1 MLHRYCD
8 VAAILLQASV
18 PSTGKSRT
26 VIFTRSWGCVSVLA
40 VPEVRVTPQF
50 QSKRPKRTAKMRCH
64 VVGEPLPRVRWLK
77 NDKPL
82 SEDPPDK
89 YQVIGNGTKLLI
101 KKVDYAD
108 TGAYMCEATSAG
120 GLTRDIS
127 SLVIQEQ
134 PTPSKSDSSL

>member
-1 MLHRYCD
+1 MLK
-8 VAAILLQASV
+8 IIETS
-18 PSTGKSRT
+18 PS
-26 VIFTRSWGCVSVLA
+26 A

-50 QSKRPKRTAKMRCH
+50 QSKRPKGTAKMKCH
-64 VVGEPLPRVRWLK
+64 VIGEPLPRVRWLK

-82 SEDPPDK
+82 SEDQPDK
-89 YQVIGNGTKLLI
+89 YEVIGNGTKLLI
-101 KKVDYAD
+101 RKVDYAD

-134 PTPSKSDSSL
+134 PTPSE